1 MLRSNAI
8 IQISIHEFLPPLLW
22 RRRSKRSFDKRERNT
37 GTTSRHWLARRVWR
51 CSERSNLGWLKT
63 ALIAHGLDSFYSY
76 SMAIQFSAIVRDPC
90 PLDQVVGRTRNVVIW
105 AQHHPDPLYG
115 AGVMGAQS
123 DVHQKKIRN
132 WRSERICHAKTILRL
147 WSGDSVFMLFATGRR
162 LFSIIVLVCLVW
174 RRLYGKHM
182 ADGGMY
188 VS

>member
-1 MLRSNAI
+1 MNFYRPFCAGVDWSGHLTRENGTPV
-8 IQISIHEFLPPLLW
+8 PPADIGWLDG
-22 RRRSKRSFDKRERNT
+22 SKGVQNQ
-37 GTTSRHWLARRVWR
+37 
-51 CSERSNLGWLKT
+51 SNLGWLKT

-105 AQHHPDPLYG
+105 AQHHPKPLYG

-182 ADGGMY
+182 ADGRMY